1 MSRIVSELIY
11 KLIADEKD
19 LVKGLKAAE
28 TASSNMAKKFTET
41 GKKLSLG
48 LTVPIVA
55 AGTAMVKL
63 ASDTGESLNAANVV
77 FKESGKII
85 EEWGKNAAE
94 QAGLTSAE
102 FYQASA
108 VIGAG
113 LTNAGASAEEAAK
126 QTIELTKRAADMAS
140 IFNTSVDDA
149 LGALQAGLRGEAEPL
164 RRFAVSLDAATISA
178 KAVAMGLVDANCEAT
193 TYGLSQARLAIIME
207 QSSKFQGDFANTSGG
222 LANSMRITT
231 AMVKEQA
238 AELGQQLLPIVLE
251 VVQGLKG
258 AVKWF
263 SDLSDEQKKMI
274 LVTAGVAAAIGPLL
288 IGVGQVITAVNTLK
302 TAMTVLG
309 AASGPIGIAILA
321 IGALVAAF
329 VALNSVMEQSRAE
342 QDKASFS
349 ALAEETGKTV
359 KELGQIND
367 EFTFMLPMLNS
378 IITGSRTL
386 EESTTDWSLYVDQV
400 AKKYGITNEQAKNV
414 LLASNRIT
422 EAQKATIKELDKMVT
437 SVDEVTKSEL
447 IQAAIK
453 ENWSKKLA
461 ADNYAKYQAELKA
474 VDDKK
479 KAEQAAADAWIAKK
493 KTINDL
499 IDQTISKTKTERDT
513 ILEQIAQLEAAKGIS
528 DAKRLEAI
536 KILNGQIAELD
547 KVELER
553 KALEA
558 QKLNEIIDL
567 EWDAFKRRE
576 EEKTAKIKEENAKRL
591 ADDKARYLAVVET
604 AQMVTGE
611 LLTFARQLTKNESL
625 ELDNRYQQE
634 KSAIENST
642 RTEEE
647 KAAAIKALDQE
658 VARKKAEIAQK
669 NAILEKAS
677 AIASIAINT
686 ARAVIEALP
695 NIPLSIAIGTIG
707 AIQAAAVLAQPLPE
721 IPSFAQGG
729 SFMVP
734 EGFNNDSFPIP
745 AAMVQS
751 GERVTV
757 ETPEQQAQGKNVFQ
771 IGTVIASPDGFR
783 ELKRQIEKYGAVEI
797 ARRGK

>member
-1 MSRIVSELIY
+1 MARIVSELIY
-11 KLIADEKD
+11 KLIADETA

-28 TASSNMAKKFTET
+28 KASTEMAKKFTET

-55 AGTAMVKL
+55 AGGAMIKL

-77 FKESGKII
+77 FKESGKTI
-85 EEWGKNAAE
+85 EAWGKNAAE

-113 LTNAGASAEEAAK
+113 LTNAGASAEEAAQ

-178 KAVAMGLVDANCEAT
+178 RAVAMGLVDANGEAT

-222 LANSMRITT
+222 LANSLRITT
-231 AMVKEQA
+231 AMVKEEA

-263 SDLSDEQKKMI
+263 SDLSDEQKKAI
-274 LVTAGVAAAIGPLL
+274 LITAGVAAAIGPVL
-288 IGVGQVITAVNTLK
+288 IGIGSMIQAVNTLK
-302 TAMTVLG
+302 VALKFLG
-309 AASGPIGIAILA
+309 TPTGGALGLTILA

-329 VALNSVMEQSRAE
+329 VALNAVMSKQREE
-342 QDKASFS
+342 QDKLNFS
-349 ALAEETGKTV
+349 DLAKESGKTV
-359 KELGQIND
+359 TELGKVND
-367 EFTFMLPMLNS
+367 ELNFMLPMINNIIDGNMS
-378 IITGSRTL
+378 IAEGTT
-386 EESTTDWSLYVDQV
+386 EWSTYVDQV
-400 AKKYGITNEQAKNV
+400 AKKYGITNDQAVKVLLSSNQITQSQKNIIVELEKTLKATDDIVDSEIKLASFKENMSAQLRLKQAKEVQDV
-414 LLASNRIT
+414 LNAEAAKAKAVADAAAARLAM
-422 EAQKATIKELDKMVT
+422 QKAT
-437 SVDEVTKSEL
+437 
-447 IQAAIK
+447 
-453 ENWSKKLA
+453 
-461 ADNYAKYQAELKA
+461 
-474 VDDKK
+474 
-479 KAEQAAADAWIAKK
+479 
-493 KTINDL
+493 NDL
-499 IDQTISKTKTERDT
+499 IDQTIAKTKTERDV
-513 ILEQIAQLEAAKGIS
+513 ILEQIKQLEAAKGIS

-536 KILNGQIAELD
+536 KILQSQIAMIDAQALSDE
-547 KVELER
+547 EA
-553 KALEA
+553 KAQAEEDLIRQVAMAEA
-558 QKLNEIIDL
+558 QAK
-567 EWDAFKRRE
+567 E
-576 EEKTAKIKEENAKRL
+576 EETRKNKEENDKQL
-591 ADDKARYLAVVET
+591 ADNKAKFLANVAIAEQLST
-604 AQMVTGE
+604 AV
-611 LLTFARQLTKNESL
+611 FAIASQVTKNESM
-625 ELDNRYQQE
+625 ELDNRYQRE
-634 KSAIENST
+634 KAAIENST
-642 RTEEE
+642 QTEEE

-658 VARKKAEIAQK
+658 VAVKKAEIARK

-686 ARAVIEALP
+686 SRAVVEALP
-695 NIPLSIAIGTIG
+695 NVPLSIAIGVLG
-707 AIQAAAVLAQPLPE
+707 AAQAVAVLAQPLPE
-721 IPSFAQGG
+721 IPTFAGGG

-734 EGFNNDSFPIP
+734 EGFNNDSFPLP

-757 ETPEQQAQGKNVFQ
+757 ETPEQQRQGKMVLQ
-771 IGTVIASPDGFR
+771 VGTLIASPDGLR
-783 ELKRQIEKYGAVEI
+783 ELNRQLGKYLAVEDS
-797 ARRGK
+797 RRG